1 MVENIARLPLAEGL
15 ARRYPFAKHARK
27 DAHLMFYRPEDGHG
41 LPHNPFNAIV
51 TPRPIGWIS
60 TRGADGSENLAPYSF
75 FNAVA
80 YVPPQVMFAS
90 TGSKDDRGDT
100 KDSVANIRDTGVF
113 CINIVEYAMRDVM
126 NQTSGPWPKE
136 TDEFDLAAIDRA
148 ECETIACS
156 RVAAAPANLE
166 CRLTQ
171 IVKLEGEANFAVF
184 GEVVGVHMRDDC
196 MKDGLFDVLSFN
208 PLTRLGYRDY
218 SVVREVFSL
227 KRPGE

>member
-1 MVENIARLPLAEGL
+1 M
-15 ARRYPFAKHARK
+15 Y
-27 DAHLMFYRPEDGHG
+27 YRPADGHG

-90 TGSKDDRGDT
+90 TSAKEDRGDT
-100 KDSVANIRDTGVF
+100 KDSVANIRETGVF
-113 CINIVEYAMRDVM
+113 CVNIVEYKARDGM
-126 NQTSGPWPKE
+126 NQTSGMWPRE
-136 TDEFDLAAIDRA
+136 EDEFTLAGIARA
-148 ECETIACS
+148 ECAEIPCS
-156 RVAAAPANLE
+156 LVADAPANLE
-166 CRLTQ
+166 CKLTQ
-171 IVKLEGEANFAVF
+171 IVELEGASNFAVF
-184 GEVVGVHMRDDC
+184 GEVVGIHMRDDC
-196 MKDGLFDVLSFN
+196 VVDGVFDVTRFN

-218 SVVREVFSL
+218 SVIREVFSL